1 MATDYSSLKTEIADF
16 IFRSSKDFD
25 IDLNTKDANGTTT
38 LHLASERG
46 ITEIVEFIIQ
56 SSKDFGIDLNAK
68 DN

>member
-1 MATDYSSLKTEIADF
+1 M
-16 IFRSSKDFD
+16 
-25 IDLNTKDANGTTT
+25 NTKDANGTTT

-56 SSKDFGIDLNAK
+56 SSKDFSIDLNAK